1 MNLEYI
7 ESNYLDQLKLNV
19 KTNIQHYLEEASWVS
34 SYFEGQEWSRPTKF
48 RFHEIDLLL
57 PQSATQHYD
66 LENTKRLF
74 TAFKELTISQAIDE
88 RLWAYLTHKVFWNYM
103 SKRWSVDTYLEKED
117 PSSVIRER
125 YFFMANKDRALTRN
139 GISRLWWYGYISYDE
154 TRDDPFELTKMLLSK
169 LDITQNVIE
178 RSFSRNRIITKSILS
193 FLVNIE
199 KSDVQDPTRNEF
211 RELMKYLN
219 QLGGVT
225 VLDSYSQE
233 ELEQLLVEELNN
245 LRVL

>member
-7 ESNYLDQLKLNV
+7 ESNYLDQLKVNV
-19 KTNIQHYLEEASWVS
+19 KINIERYLEDNTWID

-48 RFHEIDLLL
+48 SIHEVDLLL
-57 PQSATQHYD
+57 PQSSTVHYD
-66 LENTKRLF
+66 FENTKRLYS
-74 TAFKELTISQAIDE
+74 AFKGLNISQAIDE
-88 RLWAYLTHKVFWNYM
+88 RLWVYLTHKVFWKYM
-103 SKRWSVDTYLEKED
+103 KKRWSVESYMEKED
-117 PSSVIRER
+117 PSVIIKER

-178 RSFSRNRIITKSILS
+178 RSFSRNPMITKSILS
-193 FLVNIE
+193 FLVKFDNLGVE
-199 KSDVQDPTRNEF
+199 GPNRNEF
-211 RELMKYLN
+211 RELMKFLN

-225 VLDSYSQE
+225 VLDTFIQE
-233 ELEQLLVEELNN
+233 ELEQLLEDELMNM
-245 LRVL
+245 R